1 MPVIFEVKPG
11 YVAAISIIGLE
22 VTISICEINRYPH
35 EGTQEDLVN
44 EKQGVKGRERKGED
58 EVLGDVR
65 HCEQVLGGEQS
76 TISRS
81 MMTLENI
88 FNG

>member
-1 MPVIFEVKPG
+1 M
-11 YVAAISIIGLE
+11 
-22 VTISICEINRYPH
+22 
-35 EGTQEDLVN
+35 N
-44 EKQGVKGRERKGED
+44 EKWGVKGRERKGED
-58 EVLGDVR
+58 EMLGDVR